1 MKKYSLYILF
11 LMGLGAMA
19 GSCTNLD
26 EKIYDR
32 LVDNNFYKNEK
43 DIIAAI
49 TPVYTDYRGLLEWR
63 KWGDIEE
70 TTDVAVTPTEARF
83 DGGI

>member
-63 KWGDIEE
+63 KWWDFE
-70 TTDVAVTPTEARF
+70 
-83 DGGI
+83 

>member
-49 TPVYTDYRGLLEWR
+49 TPRQR
-63 KWGDIEE
+63 KPYASTWSIPISPNG
-70 TTDVAVTPTEARF
+70 
-83 DGGI
+83 

>member
-32 LVDNNFYKNEK
+32 LVDNNFYKMK
-43 DIIAAI
+43 RYHCCH
-49 TPVYTDYRGLLEWR
+49 YTGIYGL
-63 KWGDIEE
+63 
-70 TTDVAVTPTEARF
+70 
-83 DGGI
+83 

>member
-43 DIIAAI
+43 DNHCCH
-49 TPVYTDYRGLLEWR
+49 YTGIYGL
-63 KWGDIEE
+63 
-70 TTDVAVTPTEARF
+70 
-83 DGGI
+83 

>member
-43 DIIAAI
+43 DS
-49 TPVYTDYRGLLEWR
+49 
-63 KWGDIEE
+63 
-70 TTDVAVTPTEARF
+70 
-83 DGGI
+83 

>member
-49 TPVYTDYRGLLEWR
+49 HRYIRI
-63 KWGDIEE
+63 IE
-70 TTDVAVTPTEARF
+70 DFWNGVS
-83 DGGI
+83 GGTLKKRLMWP

>member
-1 MKKYSLYILF
+1 MMKKYSLYILF

-49 TPVYTDYRGLLEWR
+49 TRYIRI
-63 KWGDIEE
+63 IE
-70 TTDVAVTPTEARF
+70 DFWNGVS
-83 DGGI
+83 GGTLKKRLMWP

>member
-32 LVDNNFYKNEK
+32 LVDNNLYHCCH
-43 DIIAAI
+43 
-49 TPVYTDYRGLLEWR
+49 YTGIYGL
-63 KWGDIEE
+63 
-70 TTDVAVTPTEARF
+70 
-83 DGGI
+83 

>member
-32 LVDNNFYKNEK
+32 LVDNNFYKMK
-43 DIIAAI
+43 KISLLPLHRYIRIIEDFWNG
-49 TPVYTDYRGLLEWR
+49 VS
-63 KWGDIEE
+63 
-70 TTDVAVTPTEARF
+70 
-83 DGGI
+83 GGTLKKRLMWP

>member
-43 DIIAAI
+43 RYHCCH
-49 TPVYTDYRGLLEWR
+49 YTGIYGL
-63 KWGDIEE
+63 
-70 TTDVAVTPTEARF
+70 
-83 DGGI
+83 

>member
-43 DIIAAI
+43 ESSSAMTSSLLPLHRYIRIIEDFWNG
-49 TPVYTDYRGLLEWR
+49 VS
-63 KWGDIEE
+63 
-70 TTDVAVTPTEARF
+70 
-83 DGGI
+83 GGTLKKRLMWP

>member
-43 DIIAAI
+43 SRPDIAI
-49 TPVYTDYRGLLEWR
+49 FVFT
-63 KWGDIEE
+63 E
-70 TTDVAVTPTEARF
+70 T
-83 DGGI
+83 